1 MSCLPSES
9 LEQLQS
15 GDQRQLCKVLTYCC
29 SRLRRSQMAGSQL
42 PAGCP
47 RLTGSLIVQFFQP
60 LSCQTRGFKSIMTME
75 RQEHCIGVRLFLV
88 MRYNLMQSAP
98 SCAVVQARPVKAKT
112 KMSIVVSKMSQV
124 VQRASLHFVEQLSRW
139 GSLNSLF

>member
-29 SRLRRSQMAGSQL
+29 SRLQRRQMAGSQL

-47 RLTGSLIVQFFQP
+47 RLTGSLIVQFFQR
-60 LSCQTRGFKSIMTME
+60 LSCQTRGFESIMTME
-75 RQEHCIGVRLFLV
+75 RHCMCVHLFLV
-88 MRYNLMQSAP
+88 MRYNLMRSAP
-98 SCAVVQARPVKAKT
+98 SCVVVQARPVKAKSE
-112 KMSIVVSKMSQV
+112 MSIVMSEMSRV
-124 VQRASLHFVEQLSRW
+124 VQVCILSSSRAGVVH
-139 GSLNSLF
+139 